1 MKKLLS
7 ILALSTALAVPGVAN
22 ATGGKKLCP
31 ETPENPH
38 GQCPTTPT
46 PQPQPVN
53 QNVHQ
58 NNHQN
63 VHQNVGVN
71 QSTNVGVKQD
81 TTVGVGVGVKTGDN
95 TQTTTVKTGDTHV
108 GVKTGDTNV
117 GVRTGDTHV
126 GVKTGDTTVNTG
138 DTVVKTGDTTVNT
151 GDTTIVDKS
160 KTEQNVVDNSTND
173 SNAISGSQSQA
184 SGNNVNF
191 NSVYKAA
198 ANRAAPD
205 AAAVIGDGTCK
216 TGVSISLGV
225 GTLDTNVGGSVAFNT
240 GWNEKC
246 ADHELKRLEKAA
258 DADREFA
265 LRNSGDPINQ
275 ALAHEQARQNSAA
288 YDGASSA
295 LEGRINEM
303 SQNGQPVE
311 VKEGQ
316 WHKLGGFNVV
326 IRKQPVVTV
335 TPPAPAPAV
344 DCKAIIEQYIAASKA
359 TTTPA
364 RKPAA
369 KPAAPK
375 PAVDTCGP
383 QVEAA
388 LKAHGLKP

>member
-7 ILALSTALAVPGVAN
+7 VLALSTALVFPAAAL
-22 ATGGKKLCP
+22 ATKKPLCP

-46 PQPQPVN
+46 PPPAN
-53 QNVHQ
+53 QNVT
-58 NNHQN
+58 
-63 VHQNVGVN
+63 QNVGVN
-71 QSTNVGVKQD
+71 QNTAVNQHTNVGVKQD
-81 TTVGVGVGVKTGDN
+81 TTIGVGVGVKTGDNVQNVGVKTGDN
-95 TQTTTVKTGDTHV
+95 TQTTTLNAGDTHV
-108 GVKTGDTNV
+108 GVKTGDTV
-117 GVRTGDTHV
+117 
-126 GVKTGDTTVNTG
+126 VNTG

-173 SNAISGSQSQA
+173 SNAVSGSTSQA

-240 GWNEKC
+240 GWNKEC

-258 DADREFA
+258 DADREHG
-265 LRNSGDPINQ
+265 LRSSNDPINQ

-288 YDGASSA
+288 YDNASSA

-303 SQNGQPVE
+303 SQGGQPVE

-335 TPPAPAPAV
+335 TPPAPAPAT
-344 DCKAIIEQYIAASKA
+344 DCSAVIQQFIDAQKAEKAA
-359 TTTPA
+359 TV
-364 RKPAA
+364 RKSAPRA
-369 KPAAPK
+369 AAPK
-375 PAVDTCGP
+375 PVVDTCAP

-388 LKAHGLKP
+388 LKAHGMKP